1 MQNFAVMRLLP
12 GIGIARFERQ
22 SLLYISLVAN
32 EVEAHEP
39 VNLVIIAHAIDQ
51 VPIEFTLPDG
61 RAFVSTRSVGMG
73 GKDSTVHEKA

>member
-1 MQNFAVMRLLP
+1 MQHLAVMRLLP

-39 VNLVIIAHAIDQ
+39 VYLVVIAHAIDQ
-51 VPIEFTLPDG
+51 VPIEFTLSDG
-61 RAFVSTRSVGMG
+61 WAFVSARGIGMG
-73 GKDSTVHEKA
+73 GKDSTVHERA